1 LFCARLWRYIQ
12 AGQSD
17 MSLESFIARRLFFQK
32 NESGK
37 KSGTSVRIAVIG
49 ITVGL
54 AVMLV
59 AMAVVLGFKREVR
72 DKIIGVGS
80 HIQITSYYSNYT
92 FEMSPVSVPD
102 SMIRRLDSIPGV
114 RHVQCLFTKPGVIK
128 TKNDFQAVVFKGA
141 DEGFD
146 KTFLSDCIID
156 GKFPDYSKPSNE
168 VMIPEYISK
177 LLNLRIGDSFL
188 AYFVREEAISA
199 RKFTI
204 SGIFNTHF
212 SGFDKLFI
220 IADSRHIQRLND
232 WDSDQA
238 GGVEIFFKSMDN
250 FDKTEEYVFE
260 TMSKIASENNEI
272 YYLRNLF
279 ELNPDLFG
287 WLDLLDMNVLLI
299 LLLMI
304 FVSGF
309 NIISGLLILILER
322 TNMIGI
328 LKALGA
334 NNRKVRKLFILYS
347 TFLIGRGIIWGNVIG
362 LSCCLIQKYFHIIK
376 LDPSIY
382 YVDAVP
388 IELKIWYVI
397 ALNVGTILV
406 SLAVVMIPSALIS
419 RIHPVKAIR
428 FE

>member
-1 LFCARLWRYIQ
+1 
-12 AGQSD
+12 
-17 MSLESFIARRLFFQK
+17 MNLEPFIVKRLFFPK
-32 NESGK
+32 NGSK
-37 KSGTSVRIAVIG
+37 RKSGTAVRIAVIG

-54 AVMLV
+54 AVMLLAV
-59 AMAVVLGFKREVR
+59 AVVLGFKREVR

-92 FEMSPVSVPD
+92 YEMSPVNVSD
-102 SMIRRLDSIPGV
+102 SMISRLDSIPGV
-114 RHVQCLFTKPGVIK
+114 RHVQRMFTKPGMIK
-128 TKNDFQAVVFKGA
+128 TNTDFQAVVFKGA

-146 KTFLSDCIID
+146 KKFISDCMIE
-156 GKFPDYSKPSNE
+156 GTFPDYSKPSNE
-168 VMIPEYISK
+168 VLIPEYISK
-177 LLNLRIGDSFL
+177 LLDLKLGDSFL
-188 AYFVREEAISA
+188 AYFVKDEYISA
-199 RKFTI
+199 RKFKV

-212 SGFDKLFI
+212 SGFDKLFM
-220 IADSRHIQRLND
+220 IADSRHIQHLNQ

-238 GGVEIFFKSMDN
+238 GGLEIFFSSMDN
-250 FDKTEEYVFE
+250 FDKTEDAVFE
-260 TMSKIASENNEI
+260 TMSKIASEKDEI
-272 YYLRNLF
+272 YYLRNLY
-279 ELNPDLFG
+279 EMNPDLFG

-334 NNRKVRKLFILYS
+334 NNKKIRRIFTLYS
-347 TFLIGRGIIWGNVIG
+347 TLLIGRGLIWGNLIG
-362 LSCCLIQKYFHIIK
+362 LSFCFIQKYFHVFK

-382 YVDAVP
+382 YVESVP
-388 IELKIWYVI
+388 IELNIWYVL

-406 SLAVVMIPSALIS
+406 SLAVVMIPSALVS
-419 RIHPVKAIR
+419 HIHPVKAIK

>member
-1 LFCARLWRYIQ
+1 
-12 AGQSD
+12 

-32 NESGK
+32 NQTEK
-37 KSGTSVRIAVIG
+37 KTGPSVRIAVIG

-59 AMAVVLGFKREVR
+59 ALAVVLGFKREVR
-72 DKIIGVGS
+72 NKIIGVGS
-80 HIQITSYYSNYT
+80 HIQITSYYSNFTY
-92 FEMSPVSVPD
+92 EMNPVDVPD
-102 SMIRRLDSIPGV
+102 NMLDRLDSIPDV
-114 RHVQCLFTKPGVIK
+114 THVQRLFTKPGMIK

-141 DEGFD
+141 DKGFD
-146 KTFLSDCIID
+146 KTFLNNNIVD

-168 VMIPEYISK
+168 VLIPEYVSK
-177 LLNLRIGDSFL
+177 LLNLKTGDSFL
-188 AYFVREEAISA
+188 AYFIKEESISA

-212 SGFDKLFI
+212 SGFDKLFLI
-220 IADSRHIQRLND
+220 VDSRHIQHLND
-232 WDSDQA
+232 WNPEQA
-238 GGVEIFFKSMDN
+238 GGIEIFISSMDK
-250 FDKTEEYVFE
+250 FDKTEESVFE
-260 TMSKIASENNEI
+260 TMGKIASEKDEI

-279 ELNPDLFG
+279 ELYPDLFG

-334 NNRKVRKLFILYS
+334 NNRKVRKLFIYYS
-347 TFLIGRGIIWGNVIG
+347 TFLIGKGIIWGNVIG
-362 LSCCLIQKYFHIIK
+362 LSICFIQKYFHVLK

-382 YVDAVP
+382 YVDSVP
-388 IELKIWYVI
+388 IELNFWFVL
-397 ALNVGTILV
+397 ALNTGTILV